1 MVRSPALSWNLAL
14 DGLVVAAAVGSV
26 VGALIRQPEATGVA
40 LWSESLTLGLAVLLL
55 LGRRRFP
62 FAAPAVMWVV
72 CASLSFANGALIANS
87 PVVFAAGMGAAL
99 LLGNLRSD
107 RLARAGLGLVVVGA
121 AIVVEHQPGHDL
133 ATLVFTPLL
142 FVIAWL
148 SGHALRLRSTQTQAA
163 EERAA
168 RAERERE
175 TATRLAVA
183 QERARIAREL
193 HDVVAH
199 ALSVM
204 VLQVGVVRR
213 RTPAE
218 QAESREALGNVER
231 AGRAALTE
239 MRRLL
244 DAMRSEDDALELGPQ
259 PGLSDLTDLVDEVR
273 STGLDVRLTVRGEPA
288 ALPAVLD
295 LSAYRIVQEGLTNAL
310 KHAHAQRVDVDVR
323 IEPEDLSIEVRDDGR
338 GSATNGVDP
347 GYGLVGIRERVSL
360 LGGEMSAGPHPGGY
374 LLQAR
379 LPCET
384 TS

>member
-26 VGALIRQPEATGVA
+26 AGALIRQPEATGVA

-379 LPCET
+379 LPCEA